1 MARRK
6 TTPVVDTP
14 QAARQIRCAIYCRKS
29 TNEGLE
35 REFNSL
41 DAQREAGEAYVLSQR
56 QEGWVVL
63 PQLYDDGGFTGGNTE
78 RPALQRLLADID
90 AGLVDVVIVY
100 KIDRLSRSLVDF
112 LGLMQRFDESNV
124 ALASITQQI
133 RTDTSMGR
141 LMLNILAAFGEYER
155 ELIAERTKDKMGAAR
170 RKGKFVGGGLPLG
183 YDLDAAPTGSKLR
196 VNPTEATIVREL
208 FRLYRMHQ
216 GLLPVVKEAAKRG
229 WRTKTWV
236 TREGKVREGGALD
249 RANLHRLLTNVIY
262 IGKVDY
268 EEEIFEGEHEAIIE
282 ESLFNEVQETLRG
295 QARTKGVYGGNG
307 HPDALLKSLLRCGHC
322 GYAMIHG
329 HTRKS
334 AGTQYRYYTCTT
346 SQKQGVGV
354 CPTST
359 IPAAAI
365 EQFVVDQ
372 IRAMTTQPEMIRQV
386 VTEAETVRAT
396 RVTELQEDATTLE
409 THLLERQRAGQQLTR
424 VLEVEDAGTPN
435 TIILEQ
441 LQQLEREIEETSQ
454 ALAEV
459 KQELTALTARKV
471 SMKEFRSALELFDPV
486 WEVLYP
492 VERARIL
499 RLLIEQI
506 DFNAGTGKIGITFR
520 PTGIAALHDEMTSAQ
535 QLTAQHT
542 KEA

>member
-6 TTPVVDTP
+6 APTTETTP
-14 QAARQIRCAIYCRKS
+14 AARQMRCAIYCRKS
-29 TNEGLE
+29 TSEGLE

-56 QEGWVVL
+56 HEGWVAL
-63 PQLYDDGGFTGGNTE
+63 PQLYHDGGFTGGNTE

-112 LGLMQRFDESNV
+112 LGLMQRFDDANV
-124 ALASITQQI
+124 ALASVTQQI
-133 RTDTSMGR
+133 RTDSSMGR

-183 YDLDAAPTGSKLR
+183 YDLDATPIGSKLR

-208 FRLYRMHQ
+208 FRLYRIHQ
-216 GLLPVVKEAAKRG
+216 GLLPVVKEAAKKG

-236 TREGKVREGGALD
+236 TREGKVREGGTLD

-268 EEEIFEGEHEAIIE
+268 EGEIFEGEHDAIIE
-282 ESLFNEVQETLRG
+282 ESLFNEVQETLKG

-322 GYAMIHG
+322 GHAMIHG

-334 AGTQYRYYTCTT
+334 AETQYRYYTCTT
-346 SQKQGVGV
+346 SQKQGVDV

-359 IPAAAI
+359 VPAAAI
-365 EQFVVDQ
+365 EGFVVEQ
-372 IRAMTTQPEMIRQV
+372 IRALTTRPEMIRQV
-386 VTEAETVRAT
+386 VTEAESARAA
-396 RVTELQEDATTLE
+396 RVTVLHEDVSTLE
-409 THLLERQRAGQQLTR
+409 THLLERQRAGQQLVR
-424 VLEVEDAGTPN
+424 VLEAEETATPN
-435 TIILEQ
+435 TIVLEQ
-441 LQQLEREIEETSQ
+441 LQQLERDIEETSQ
-454 ALAEV
+454 ALVEV
-459 KQELTALTARKV
+459 RQEWAALTARKV
-471 SMKEFRSALELFDPV
+471 TMKEFRAALELFDPV

-520 PTGIAALHDEMTSAQ
+520 PTGVAALHDEIISAR
-535 QLTAQHT
+535 QLAAQHT
-542 KEA
+542 QEA